1 MVVTY
6 DSFTCFLSY
15 MFARAEEAEVKSCT
29 FGYFDIC
36 VLVLSHFYIPLILF
50 YVCKFCSHAIF
61 MHFKEISVQSVIH
74 NNNVFHFL
82 KLVENKFLQYN
93 EDP

>member
-1 MVVTY
+1 MIILLGSSHTCLQGLKNRV
-6 DSFTCFLSY
+6 DSY
-15 MFARAEEAEVKSCT
+15 T

-36 VLVLSHFYIPLILF
+36 VLVLSHIYIPLILF

-74 NNNVFHFL
+74 NNNVFHFF
-82 KLVENKFLQYN
+82 KTSGR
-93 EDP
+93 